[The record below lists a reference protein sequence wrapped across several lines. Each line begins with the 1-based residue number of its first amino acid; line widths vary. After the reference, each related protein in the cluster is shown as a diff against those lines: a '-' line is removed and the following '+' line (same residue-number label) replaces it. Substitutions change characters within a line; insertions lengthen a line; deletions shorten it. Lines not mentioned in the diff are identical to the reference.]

1 MTQKSKQFN
10 HGRSKKRLNA
20 SLSEQRLAFK
30 VPSST
35 VKDGAD
41 KLPTVQAPA

>member
-1 MTQKSKQFN
+1 MTQKAKQSN
-10 HGRSKKRLNA
+10 HGQSKKRLNA

-30 VPSST
+30 VPSNT

-41 KLPTVQAPA
+41 KIPTVQAPA